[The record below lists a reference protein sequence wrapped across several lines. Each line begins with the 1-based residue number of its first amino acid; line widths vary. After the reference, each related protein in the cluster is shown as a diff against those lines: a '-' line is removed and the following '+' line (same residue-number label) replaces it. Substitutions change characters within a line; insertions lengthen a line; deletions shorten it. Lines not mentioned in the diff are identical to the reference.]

1 MNRTCQSCTKSEL
14 VMCASELMDLLGFV
28 PSDDWREANL
38 VHACEEGEEG
48 EYKRCPDEFVVV
60 QEGDDAERLRFG

>member
-1 MNRTCQSCTKSEL
+1 
-14 VMCASELMDLLGFV
+14 MDLLGFV

-48 EYKRCPDEFVVV
+48 EYQRRPNKLVLVKKR
-60 QEGDDAERLRFG
+60 DDAERLRFG